1 MTARGIRIVVGVVLI
16 VGSLAAGVWSSVSAR
31 QQELEQGENATGG
44 SIPVAYSV
52 YEGHRYVIARTAEQS
67 IDHCGVV
74 GLNGAVKV
82 SRTHLFTT
90 VGDFRTVASFTAT
103 ETALYTITCWDGAGR
118 EATGEPVWMWEDTY
132 TTLEV
137 VTLVG
142 CAVFVAFGLVLVL
155 SKKKSVFGG
164 PVMGT
169 MLAQSALPEPDFDE
183 YEHSQPNS

>member
-16 VGSLAAGVWSSVSAR
+16 VGSLAAGLWSSVSAR
-31 QQELEQGENATGG
+31 QQELEQGGNAMGG
-44 SIPVAYSV
+44 SIPAAYGV
-52 YEGHRYVIARTAEQS
+52 YEGHRYVIARTAGQS
-67 IDHCGVV
+67 IDHCGVI
-74 GLNGAVKV
+74 GPNGAVKV
-82 SRTHLFTT
+82 SRTHLFTM
-90 VGDFRTVASFTAT
+90 VGGYRTIASFTAT
-103 ETALYTITCWDGAGR
+103 EADLYTITCWDGAGR
-118 EATGEPVWMWEDTY
+118 EATGEPVWIWEDTY

-142 CAVFVAFGLVLVL
+142 CAVFAAFGLVSIL

-183 YEHSQPNS
+183 YGRSQPNG